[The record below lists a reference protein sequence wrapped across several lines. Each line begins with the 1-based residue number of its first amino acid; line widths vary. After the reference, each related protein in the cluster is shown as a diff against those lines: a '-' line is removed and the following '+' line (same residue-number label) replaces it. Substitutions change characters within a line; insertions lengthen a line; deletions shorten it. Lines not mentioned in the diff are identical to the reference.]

1 MANPK
6 DEQTQLP
13 THGAAVLPSVKVDSY
28 NLEVEDEEGFLGD
41 KANRDAFWEILDKW
55 RKPLQDQD
63 PLGDKPSEEIGKKK
77 LAALLTDGEP
87 EAAGI
92 VQSAIEDFAQ
102 QLALVI
108 RRLCVSRAGAI
119 RNVSSSVAGSAVA
132 GSVSLPWP
140 GQAFC

>member
-6 DEQTQLP
+6 DEQQTQLP

-28 NLEVEDEEGFLGD
+28 NLEVEDEDGFVGD

-55 RKPLQDQD
+55 RKSLRDQD

-87 EAAGI
+87 EAAGV
-92 VQSAIEDFAQ
+92 VQSAI
-102 QLALVI
+102 
-108 RRLCVSRAGAI
+108 
-119 RNVSSSVAGSAVA
+119 
-132 GSVSLPWP
+132 
-140 GQAFC
+140 

>member
-1 MANPK
+1 MANSK
-6 DEQTQLP
+6 DEQQTQLP

-102 QLALVI
+102 QLALVLQDVDM
-108 RRLCVSRAGAI
+108 RLVHGCLSRPL
-119 RNVSSSVAGSAVA
+119 VAGLFLLFDFNFSF
-132 GSVSLPWP
+132 G
-140 GQAFC
+140 CHD